1 MKYAGIIK
9 AKELLD
15 CVEHQFFYFYCQ
27 LLLEVIFIDCVSP

>member
-15 CVEHQFFYFYCQ
+15 CVEHQFFLF
-27 LLLEVIFIDCVSP
+27 LLPVAIRSNIY